1 MKPTRSAERD
11 LSSGEIAISG
21 GNQRPRGSA
30 ALQESARPGP
40 ALLAVAAVAA
50 TYVYFLVF
58 AEFALLELAAVRAR
72 EWPLRAV
79 MAVLGVGGV
88 LGSVAAAWGFRA
100 QRVRAALAGGFVV
113 AALGAGVVWAA
124 RRAGIFVGGTA
135 LVGFGLGWLTVTLA
149 AGLRAVSG
157 GWLGRVCGL
166 GTGLAYALCNVPAVF
181 AASAETQ
188 TVLAGVVALGGAWAA
203 RGWALPTKAGAVD
216 AETDFRREPLAGWL
230 VVLLALVWMDSAAF
244 YVIQHTAV
252 WKGAMWSGEARLW
265 GNVGVHLVAAV
276 LAGWALDRGWAAR
289 VAAVAGGCL
298 LGACALLSAGKSASL
313 AVALY
318 TGGVSLYSTL
328 LVWYPASTA
337 RARVAAIVFAV
348 AGWGGSALGIGMA
361 QDLAGIPAAFVV
373 IAALAIAGG
382 LWWRRRLAAIAAM
395 LMLASGLTSTGRA
408 QEEALVARGRE
419 VYVAEGCLH
428 CHSQYVRPNVRADV
442 ERWGPARSL
451 AETKAERP
459 PLLGN
464 RRQGPDLATV
474 GARRSG
480 EWQRLHLQDPQA
492 LVTGSRMPAYAHL
505 FAGDGERGAALV
517 AYLNSLGTESAA
529 DRWVRAAVWRPEAV
543 AATTMSEN
551 PPPRTGRELFAQW
564 CAACHGAAGRGDG
577 ALATRLS
584 VRPPDWWREPWR
596 RIARDEP
603 DVQAALARII
613 KFGLPGSPMAG
624 HEYFSDAEIVSLAR
638 EVASM
643 HAPKSDPP

>member
-1 MKPTRSAERD
+1 MKSTRSEEGLEQAV
-11 LSSGEIAISG
+11 
-21 GNQRPRGSA
+21 
-30 ALQESARPGP
+30 RPGR
-40 ALLAVAAVAA
+40 ALVAVGAVAA

-58 AEFALLELAAVRAR
+58 AEFALLELAAVRVR

-88 LGSVAAAWGFRA
+88 LGSLVAAWGFRTE
-100 QRVRAALAGGFVV
+100 RVRAALAGGFVV
-113 AALGAGVVWAA
+113 AAFGAGVVWAA
-124 RRAGIFVGGTA
+124 RSVGVFVGGTA
-135 LVGFGLGWLTVTLA
+135 VVGFGLGWLTVTLA
-149 AGLRAVSG
+149 AGLRAASG
-157 GWLGRVCGL
+157 AWLGRVCGL

-188 TVLAGVVALGGAWAA
+188 TVLAGVVALGGAWAV
-203 RGWALPTKAGAVD
+203 RGWARPTKADD
-216 AETDFRREPLAGWL
+216 AAPAAGFRQEPLAGWL

-265 GNVGVHLVAAV
+265 GNVGVHLGAAV
-276 LAGWALDRGWAAR
+276 AAGWALDRGWAGR
-289 VAAVAGGCL
+289 VAAVAGACL
-298 LGACALLSAGKSASL
+298 LGACALLSAGKSAAL

-328 LVWYPASTA
+328 LVWYPARPE

-361 QDLAGIPAAFVV
+361 QDLAGIPTAFVGV
-373 IAALAIAGG
+373 AALAIAGG
-382 LWWRRRLAAIAAM
+382 LWWRHRSVVIAAM
-395 LMLASGLTSTGRA
+395 LALACGLPSMGRA
-408 QEEALVARGRE
+408 QEDALVARGRE

-428 CHSQYVRPNVRADV
+428 CHSQYVRPNVRADL
-442 ERWGPARSL
+442 ERWGPVRPL
-451 AETKAERP
+451 AEAKAERP
-459 PLLGN
+459 PLFGN

-492 LVTGSRMPAYAHL
+492 LVPGSRMPAYAHL

-517 AYLNSLGTESAA
+517 AYLNSLGAESAA
-529 DRWVRAAVWRPEAV
+529 DRWGRAAVWRPEAA
-543 AATTMSEN
+543 AATTSET
-551 PPPRTGRELFAQW
+551 PVVRTGGKLFARW
-564 CAACHGAAGRGDG
+564 CAACHGTAGRGDG
-577 ALATRLS
+577 PLATRLS
-584 VRPPDWWREPWR
+584 VRPPDWSRESWR
-596 RIARDEP
+596 RIAPDET
-603 DVQAALARII
+603 DVETALARLI

-638 EVASM
+638 TVEGM

>member
-1 MKPTRSAERD
+1 MKPTRSEEGLEKAV
-11 LSSGEIAISG
+11 
-21 GNQRPRGSA
+21 
-30 ALQESARPGP
+30 RPGR
-40 ALLAVAAVAA
+40 ALVAIAAVAA

-79 MAVLGVGGV
+79 MAVLGAGGV
-88 LGSVAAAWGFRA
+88 LGSVAAAWRFRA
-100 QRVRAALAGGFVV
+100 ERVRAALAGGFVA
-113 AALGAGVVWAA
+113 AALGAGVVWGA
-124 RRAGIFVGGTA
+124 RHAGAFVGGTA

-149 AGLRAVSG
+149 AGLRAASG
-157 GWLGRVCGL
+157 AWLGRVCGL

-188 TVLAGVVALGGAWAA
+188 TALAGVVALGGAWAV
-203 RGWALPTKAGAVD
+203 RGWARPTNADEAD
-216 AETDFRREPLAGWL
+216 AATSFRREPLAGWL

-244 YVIQHTAV
+244 YVIQHTTA
-252 WKGAMWSGEARLW
+252 WKGAMWSGEVRLW

-276 LAGWALDRGWAAR
+276 GAGWALDRGWAGR
-289 VAAVAGGCL
+289 VAAVAGACL
-298 LGACALLSAGKSASL
+298 LGACALLSAGKSAAL

-328 LVWYPASTA
+328 LVWYPARTA
-337 RARVAAIVFAV
+337 RSRVAAIVFAV

-361 QDLAGIPAAFVV
+361 QDLAGIPVAFVA

-382 LWWRRRLAAIAAM
+382 LWWRRRSVAIAAT
-395 LMLASGLTSTGRA
+395 LALACGLASTGRA
-408 QEEALVARGRE
+408 EDDALVARGRE

-464 RRQGPDLATV
+464 RRQGPDLAAV

-480 EWQRLHLQDPQA
+480 EWQRLHLLDPQA
-492 LVTGSRMPAYAHL
+492 LAPGSRMPAYAHL

-517 AYLNSLGTESAA
+517 AYLNSLGAESAA
-529 DRWVRAAVWRPEAV
+529 DRWGRAAVWRPAAAV
-543 AATTMSEN
+543 ATTNEAPSA
-551 PPPRTGRELFAQW
+551 RAGGELFARW
-564 CAACHGAAGRGDG
+564 CAACHGPTGRGDG
-577 ALATRLS
+577 ALGARLS
-584 VRPPDWWREPWR
+584 VRPPDWSREPWR
-596 RIARDEP
+596 RIAPDEA
-603 DVQAALARII
+603 DVEAALARII

-638 EVASM
+638 TVSGL
-643 HAPKSDPP
+643 HAPAPNPP

>member
-1 MKPTRSAERD
+1 MKTTRSAQGLEK
-11 LSSGEIAISG
+11 G
-21 GNQRPRGSA
+21 
-30 ALQESARPGP
+30 ARPGQ
-40 ALLAVAAVAA
+40 ALVAVAAVAA

-58 AEFALLELAAVRAR
+58 AEFALLELAAVRAK

-100 QRVRAALAGGFVV
+100 DRVRAALAGGFVL
-113 AALGAGVVWAA
+113 AAFGAGVVWAA
-124 RRAGIFVGGTA
+124 RTAGVFVAGAA

-149 AGLRAVSG
+149 AGLRAASG

-181 AASAETQ
+181 AASAEAQ

-203 RGWALPTKAGAVD
+203 RDWERPTKAGE
-216 AETDFRREPLAGWL
+216 AEARTNFRQEPLAGWL
-230 VVLLALVWMDSAAF
+230 VILLALVWMDSAAF

-252 WKGAMWSGEARLW
+252 WKSAMWSGEARLW
-265 GNVGVHLVAAV
+265 GNVGVHLGAAV
-276 LAGWALDRGWAAR
+276 LAGWALDRGWTAR

-328 LVWYPASTA
+328 LVWYPARTA
-337 RARVAAIVFAV
+337 RARVAAVVFAV

-361 QDLAGIPAAFVV
+361 QDLAGIPVAFVA

-382 LWWRRRLAAIAAM
+382 LWWRRRFAVVTATVV
-395 LMLASGLTSTGRA
+395 LASGLASTGRA
-408 QEEALVARGRE
+408 QDDALVARGRE

-428 CHSQYVRPNVRADV
+428 CHSQYVRPKVRTDV

-492 LVTGSRMPAYAHL
+492 LVAGSRMPAYAHL

-517 AYLNSLGTESAA
+517 AYLNSLGAEAAA
-529 DRWVRAAVWRPEAV
+529 DRWGRAAVWRPEASPP
-543 AATTMSEN
+543 AKEKSAT
-551 PPPRTGRELFAQW
+551 RAGGELFARW
-564 CAACHGAAGRGDG
+564 CAACHGRDGRGDG
-577 ALATRLS
+577 PLATRLS
-584 VRPPDWWREPWR
+584 VHPPDWSRESWR
-596 RIARDEP
+596 RIAPGETE
-603 DVQAALARII
+603 VEVALARII

-638 EVASM
+638 EVAGL
-643 HAPKSDPP
+643 HASAPNPP